1 MAYQEQQ
8 KGDIRATLALSP
20 AEARAGTQRKLNL
33 PEGRQAV
40 VNVPAGT
47 LDGQEIRLEGEG
59 ETAGYGNERGA
70 LILTIAIVGSEQFT
84 PQTYLSQDSD
94 NPTEFIQPLPPPPPV
109 TPPSVY
115 QPSSPQNRDM
125 QQYSTREQQGFY
137 ADQTQQARPA
147 TPVYNPPP
155 VQAYPQYQPPVG
167 QTPARRGF
175 SKGRVAL
182 LAVLILLIIGA
193 SGVIFYATAIQ
204 PAQLHAQATST
215 AQAQSTST
223 AQAHATSTAQVI
235 ATNQAE
241 TQATNTAVAQATNQA
256 RATETALNSIYTQA
270 TSGTP
275 AMNDPLVQQD
285 TNQWELDNKTGGG
298 GCAFSNGSY
307 HASMPQAGFFA
318 PCYAQN
324 SNFNNFAYQVQMTIL
339 KGDRGGLIFRSD
351 GSNKFYLFRV
361 DQNGAYNLFLYTNN
375 NSNST
380 KNLLEGTAPAII
392 HTGLNA
398 SNTIAVVVKGSTIY
412 LYVNQKY
419 LASTTDSTY
428 SSGSIAVFAED
439 HTNATEVAFSNLQVW
454 QL

>member
-1 MAYQEQQ
+1 MAYQGQQ
-8 KGDIRATLALSP
+8 KGDIRATLALSQ
-20 AEARAGTQRKLNL
+20 AEALAGTQRKLNL
-33 PEGRQAV
+33 PDGRQAV

-47 LDGQEIRLEGEG
+47 RDGQEIRLEGQG
-59 ETAGYGNERGA
+59 EASGYGNERGA
-70 LILTIAIVGSEQFT
+70 LILTIATVGSEQSAS
-84 PQTYLSQDSD
+84 QTYLSQDSD
-94 NPTEFIQPLPPPPPV
+94 SPTEFIQPLPPPPPV
-109 TPPSVY
+109 TPPTAY
-115 QPSSPQNRDM
+115 PTSSPQNRNM
-125 QQYSTREQQGFY
+125 QHYSAPEQQGFH
-137 ADQTQQARPA
+137 ADQTRQARPA

-155 VQAYPQYQPPVG
+155 VQAYPQYQPPTG
-167 QTPARRGF
+167 QAPPRRGL
-175 SKGRVAL
+175 SKGMLAL
-182 LAVLILLIIGA
+182 LVVLILLIIGA
-193 SGVIFYATAIQ
+193 SGVIFYATTIQ
-204 PAQLHAQATST
+204 PAQQHAQATST
-215 AQAQSTST
+215 AQAHSTGT

-256 RATETALNSIYTQA
+256 KATVTALNSIYTQA

-275 AMNDPLVQQD
+275 TMNDPLTQQD

-324 SNFNNFAYQVQMTIL
+324 SSFNNFAFQVQMTIL

-351 GSNKFYLFRV
+351 GSSKFYLFRV
-361 DQNGAYNLFLYTNN
+361 DQNGAYNLFLYTN
-375 NSNST
+375 SNST

-392 HTGLNA
+392 HTGFNT
-398 SNTIAVVVKGSTIY
+398 SNTIAVVAKGNNIY

-419 LASTTDSTY
+419 LASTADSTY

-439 HTNATEVAFSNLQVW
+439 HTNATEVAFSNVQVW

>member
-1 MAYQEQQ
+1 MAYQGQQ
-8 KGDIRATLALSP
+8 KGDIRATLAVSP
-20 AEARAGTQRKLNL
+20 AEALAGTQRKLNL
-33 PEGRQAV
+33 PGGRQAV

-47 LDGQEIRLEGEG
+47 HNGQEIRLEGEG
-59 ETAGYGNERGA
+59 EAAGYGNERGA
-70 LILTIAIVGSEQFT
+70 LILTIAIVGSEQST
-84 PQTYLSQDSD
+84 PQTYLSRDSD

-115 QPSSPQNRDM
+115 PASSPQNRNM
-125 QQYSTREQQGFY
+125 HSSAREQQGFY

-147 TPVYNPPP
+147 TPVYNPQPA
-155 VQAYPQYQPPVG
+155 QAYPQYQPPMG
-167 QTPARRGF
+167 QAPARRRF
-175 SKGRVAL
+175 SKGMLAL
-182 LAVLILLIIGA
+182 LVVLILLIIGA

-204 PAQLHAQATST
+204 PAQQHAQATST
-215 AQAQSTST
+215 AQAHSTST
-223 AQAHATSTAQVI
+223 AQANATSTAQVT
-235 ATNQAE
+235 ATNQAKA
-241 TQATNTAVAQATNQA
+241 QATNTAVAQATNQA
-256 RATETALNSIYTQA
+256 KATVTALTSIYTQA

-324 SNFNNFAYQVQMTIL
+324 SSFNNFAFQVQMTIL

-351 GSNKFYLFRV
+351 GTSKFYLFRI
-361 DQNGAYNLFLYTNN
+361 DQNGAYNLFLYT

-398 SNTIAVVVKGSTIY
+398 SNTIAVVAKGSNIY

-419 LASTTDSTY
+419 LASTTNSTY

-439 HTNATEVAFSNLQVW
+439 HTNATEVAFSNVQVW

>member
-1 MAYQEQQ
+1 M
-8 KGDIRATLALSP
+8 LAL
-20 AEARAGTQRKLNL
+20 L
-33 PEGRQAV
+33 V
-40 VNVPAGT
+40 
-47 LDGQEIRLEGEG
+47 
-59 ETAGYGNERGA
+59 
-70 LILTIAIVGSEQFT
+70 
-84 PQTYLSQDSD
+84 
-94 NPTEFIQPLPPPPPV
+94 
-109 TPPSVY
+109 
-115 QPSSPQNRDM
+115 
-125 QQYSTREQQGFY
+125 
-137 ADQTQQARPA
+137 
-147 TPVYNPPP
+147 
-155 VQAYPQYQPPVG
+155 
-167 QTPARRGF
+167 
-175 SKGRVAL
+175 
-182 LAVLILLIIGA
+182 VLILLIIGA

-204 PAQLHAQATST
+204 PAQQHAQATST
-215 AQAQSTST
+215 AQAHSTST
-223 AQAHATSTAQVI
+223 AQANATSTAQVT
-235 ATNQAE
+235 ATNQAKA
-241 TQATNTAVAQATNQA
+241 QATNTAVAQATNQA
-256 RATETALNSIYTQA
+256 KATVTALTSIYTQA

-324 SNFNNFAYQVQMTIL
+324 SSFNNFAFQVQMTIL

-351 GSNKFYLFRV
+351 GSSKFYLFRI
-361 DQNGAYNLFLYTNN
+361 DQNGAYNLFLYT

-398 SNTIAVVVKGSTIY
+398 SNTIAVVAKGSNIY

-419 LASTTDSTY
+419 LASTTNSTY

-439 HTNATEVAFSNLQVW
+439 HTNATEVAFSNVQVW

>member
-1 MAYQEQQ
+1 MAYQGQQ
-8 KGDIRATLALSP
+8 KGDIRATLALSQ
-20 AEARAGTQRKLNL
+20 AEALVGTQRKLNL
-33 PEGRQAV
+33 PDGRQTV
-40 VNVPAGT
+40 VNVPADT
-47 LDGQEIRLEGEG
+47 YNGQEIRLEGEG
-59 ETAGYGNERGA
+59 EASGYGKRGA
-70 LILTIAIVGSEQFT
+70 LILTIAIVGSEQSAS
-84 PQTYLSQDSD
+84 QTYLSQDSD
-94 NPTEFIQPLPPPPPV
+94 SPTEFIQPLPPPPPV
-109 TPPSVY
+109 TPPTVY
-115 QPSSPQNRDM
+115 PAASPQNRDM
-125 QQYSTREQQGFY
+125 QFSAPEQQKY
-137 ADQTQQARPA
+137 YTDQTQQARPA

-155 VQAYPQYQPPVG
+155 IQAYPQYQPPTG

-175 SKGRVAL
+175 SKGMLAL
-182 LAVLILLIIGA
+182 LIVLILLIIGA
-193 SGVIFYATAIQ
+193 SGVIFYATVIQ

-215 AQAQSTST
+215 AQAQSTSI

-235 ATNQAE
+235 ATNQAQ

-256 RATETALNSIYTQA
+256 KATVTALNSIYTQA

-275 AMNDPLVQQD
+275 AMNDPMAQQD

-351 GSNKFYLFRV
+351 GSSKFYLFRI
-361 DQNGAYNLFLYTNN
+361 DQNGAYNLFLYTNS

-380 KNLLEGTAPAII
+380 RNLLEGSAPAII

-398 SNTIAVVVKGSTIY
+398 SNTIAVVAKGSTIY

>member
-1 MAYQEQQ
+1 MAYQGQQ
-8 KGDIRATLALSP
+8 KGDIRATLALSQ
-20 AEARAGTQRKLNL
+20 AEALAGTQRKLNL
-33 PEGRQAV
+33 PGGRQAV

-47 LDGQEIRLEGEG
+47 HNGQEIRLEGEG
-59 ETAGYGNERGA
+59 EAAGYGNERGA
-70 LILTIAIVGSEQFT
+70 LILTIAIVGSEQST
-84 PQTYLSQDSD
+84 PQTYLSRDSD
-94 NPTEFIQPLPPPPPV
+94 NPTEFIQSLPPPPPV
-109 TPPSVY
+109 TPPSIY
-115 QPSSPQNRDM
+115 PASSPQNRDM
-125 QQYSTREQQGFY
+125 HYSAREQQGFY

-147 TPVYNPPP
+147 TPVYNPQP
-155 VQAYPQYQPPVG
+155 VQAYPQYQPPMG
-167 QTPARRGF
+167 QTPARRGL
-175 SKGRVAL
+175 SKGMLAL
-182 LAVLILLIIGA
+182 LVVLILLIIGA
-193 SGVIFYATAIQ
+193 SGVIFYVTAIQ
-204 PAQLHAQATST
+204 PAQLQAQATST
-215 AQAQSTST
+215 AQAHSTGT
-223 AQAHATSTAQVI
+223 AQANATSTAQVM
-235 ATNQAE
+235 ATNQAQA
-241 TQATNTAVAQATNQA
+241 QATNTAVAQATNQA
-256 RATETALNSIYTQA
+256 KATVTALTSIYTQA

-275 AMNDPLVQQD
+275 AMNDPMVQQD

-324 SNFNNFAYQVQMTIL
+324 SSFNNFAFQVQMTIL

-351 GSNKFYLFRV
+351 GSSKFYLFRI
-361 DQNGAYNLFLYTNN
+361 DQNGAYNLFLYT

-398 SNTIAVVVKGSTIY
+398 SNTIAVVAKGSTIY

-419 LASTTDSTY
+419 LASTTNSTY

-439 HTNATEVAFSNLQVW
+439 HTNATEVAFSNVQVW